1 MKAVV
6 LDLVNP
12 FGLLWLRSARS
23 FDEAE
28 QAG

>member
-6 LDLVNP
+6 LGLVNP
-12 FGLLWLRSARS
+12 FGLLWPESARS

-28 QAG
+28 QVG